1 MEMESGKRER
11 GRERDGRD
19 KQGVFSLFFLAPK
32 QIKEAAGRGAP
43 AWPAVSVWSLNPQ
56 IVPGARR
63 SRRHLSESHIGCR
76 GGRRGG
82 RGNGAAPSMNAYRK
96 VRWKKRFRPFG
107 QRGTWRQRVET
118 LLPLFFHRLLAACSL
133 FLRNRSSTPREDL
146 LERSSEYGNWT
157 RCAATVAIKDY

>member
-1 MEMESGKRER
+1 MGGTNK
-11 GRERDGRD
+11 G
-19 KQGVFSLFFLAPK
+19 GVFSLFFLAPK
-32 QIKEAAGRGAP
+32 QIKEDAGRGAP

-63 SRRHLSESHIGCR
+63 SWRHLSKSHIGCR

-107 QRGTWRQRVET
+107 QRGTTWRQRVET